1 MKLKSFVTATLALG
15 LLSTVGAALPS
26 HEASADSNNGY
37 KEMTVDGYHTV
48 PYTISVDGITAL
60 HRTYFIF
67 PENKNVLYQEID
79 SKVKLYQEIDSKVK
93 NELASQRGVTTEKIN
108 NAQTATYT
116 LTLND
121 GNKKVVNLKKNDD
134 AKNSIDPSTIKQI
147 QIVVK

>member
-15 LLSTVGAALPS
+15 LLSSVGAALPS

-37 KEMTVDGYHTV
+37 KEMTMDGYHTI

-60 HRTYFIF
+60 HRTYFVF
-67 PENKNVLYQEID
+67 PENK
-79 SKVKLYQEIDSKVK
+79 KVLYQEIDSKVK

-121 GNKKVVNLKKNDD
+121 GNKKVVNLKKMTTL
-134 AKNSIDPSTIKQI
+134 KIQSIQVQSNKY
-147 QIVVK
+147 KL